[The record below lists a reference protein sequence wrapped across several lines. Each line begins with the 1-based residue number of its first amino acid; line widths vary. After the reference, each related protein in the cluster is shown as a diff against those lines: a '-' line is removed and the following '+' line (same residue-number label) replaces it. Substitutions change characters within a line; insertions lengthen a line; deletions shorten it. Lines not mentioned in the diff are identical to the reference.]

1 MIIMIIITII
11 IIILIIMIIIT
22 IIIIILII
30 ILIIIIKALLS
41 FTHLLQISSDCHH
54 ICSSSQLVQT
64 VHSLLIRKLR
74 RGVSSSVT
82 AF

>member
-11 IIILIIMIIIT
+11 IIIIIMIII

-41 FTHLLQISSDCHH
+41 FTHLLQVSSDCHH

-64 VHSLLIRKLR
+64 VHSLLIRELR